1 MPPQDSQDGAVWEA
15 EVELATETGEMP
27 RAGKQQWDLEGT
39 ELAES
44 LHWLDQ
50 NKDAIQTF

>member
-39 ELAES
+39 ELVES